1 MSHATRE
8 RGFSLVE
15 MLAAL
20 IIFALG
26 VMAVLEVVT
35 ASVRS
40 TTATVGYTEAVFLAQ
55 QRIEET
61 IATEALAP
69 MTDSGDFGEAY
80 PRHAWKREVEEVD
93 ARPALSHPSGCCLE
107 RARQRPAVHVDNP
120 GGEPAMNGS

>member
-1 MSHATRE
+1 MSHASRE

-20 IIFALG
+20 IIFSLG
-26 VMAVLEVVT
+26 VMAVLEVIT
-35 ASVRS
+35 TSVRS

-69 MTDSGDFGEAY
+69 KTDSGDFGEAY
-80 PRHAWKREVEEVD
+80 PRHAWKREVEELDPGQLYRIRVD
-93 ARPALSHPSGCCLE
+93 VTWNERGSERQYTLTTLS
-107 RARQRPAVHVDNP
+107 ANRQ
-120 GGEPAMNGS
+120 

>member
-1 MSHATRE
+1 VSHATRE

-26 VMAVLEVVT
+26 VMAVLEVIT

-40 TTATVGYTEAVFLAQ
+40 TTATVGYTQAVFLAQ

-61 IATEALAP
+61 LATEALAP
-69 MTDSGDFGEAY
+69 MTDSGNFGEAY
-80 PRHAWKREVEEVD
+80 PRHAWKREVEELDPDRLYRIRVD
-93 ARPALSHPSGCCLE
+93 VTWNE
-107 RARQRPAVHVDNP
+107 RGTDRQYTLTTLAANR
-120 GGEPAMNGS
+120 E

>member
-1 MSHATRE
+1 MSHANRE

-20 IIFALG
+20 IIFAIG
-26 VMAVLEVVT
+26 VMAVLEVIT

-61 IATEALAP
+61 VATEALAP
-69 MTDSGDFGEAY
+69 MTDSGNFGEAY
-80 PRHAWKREVEEVD
+80 PRHSWKREVEELDAGRLYRIRVD
-93 ARPALSHPSGCCLE
+93 VTWNE
-107 RARQRPAVHVDNP
+107 RGSDRQYTLTTLAANRQ
-120 GGEPAMNGS
+120 